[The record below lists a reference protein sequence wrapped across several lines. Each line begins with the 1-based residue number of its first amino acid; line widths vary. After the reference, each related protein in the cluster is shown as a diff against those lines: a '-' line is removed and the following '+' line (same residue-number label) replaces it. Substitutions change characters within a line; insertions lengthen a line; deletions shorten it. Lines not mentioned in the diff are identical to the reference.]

1 MHYVVKHRTCY
12 LSSNIQLEIFH
23 VLYKGSYI
31 KITDVMT
38 NCGITLWKRQLYNL
52 IQQLKHYTQ
61 PDISHPFS
69 WRQFLN
75 NKAFFVKRIPFTN
88 NYLLINKSFKRL
100 TLDRLSIYA
109 LTEMEYDLFREL
121 DKIESQYDEID

>member
-1 MHYVVKHRTCY
+1 M
-12 LSSNIQLEIFH
+12 
-23 VLYKGSYI
+23 
-31 KITDVMT
+31 KITDAIT

-75 NKAFFVKRIPFTN
+75 NKAFFIKRIPFTDN
-88 NYLLINKSFKRL
+88 FVLINKSFKRL
-100 TLDRLSIYA
+100 TLDKLSIYA